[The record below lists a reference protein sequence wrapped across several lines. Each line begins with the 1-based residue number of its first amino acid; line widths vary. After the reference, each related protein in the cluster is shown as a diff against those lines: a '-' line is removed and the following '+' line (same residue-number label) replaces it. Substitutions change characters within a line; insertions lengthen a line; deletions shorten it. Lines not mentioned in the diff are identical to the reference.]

1 MKSIADYGILHW
13 KGDNI
18 DLQAFV
24 DVDWAGDPK
33 LKRPTNGYILK
44 IGNSLVFWNM
54 KRQAIVTLSL
64 VETEYCALM
73 EGTKEV
79 D

>member
-1 MKSIADYGILHW
+1 MKSIVDHGILYW
-13 KGDNI
+13 RGDSI

-24 DVDWAGDPK
+24 DADWVGDPK

-44 IGNSLVFWNM
+44 IGNSPVFWNM
-54 KRQAIVTLSL
+54 KRQAIVALSL
-64 VETEYCALM
+64 VETKYCAIM

-79 D
+79 V